1 MSVVAVVVVVVLDLV
16 VAFVGHVVLVVVVVV
31 VVVVRGTPS
40 QEFQLPKIQGH
51 RRRIPA
57 ERGQGGPIATEYGCS
72 VPPGGRAFAQKMVEG
87 LRPHAAAG
95 AIRRT
100 ILPYLVSVVREEK
113 EVTASQL
120 G

>member
-1 MSVVAVVVVVVLDLV
+1 MAVVVVVV
-16 VAFVGHVVLVVVVVV
+16 VAVVVVVV
-31 VVVVRGTPS
+31 VVVVARGTPS
-40 QEFQLPKIQGH
+40 QELQLPEIQGH

-57 ERGQGGPIATEYGCS
+57 ERGQGGPIATEYGFS
-72 VPPGGRAFAQKMVEG
+72 VPSGGRAFAQKMVEG

-100 ILPYLVSVVREEK
+100 IPPYLVSVVREEK
-113 EVTASQL
+113 GVTASQL